1 MKNKLKIKAYKQ
13 MLWISM
19 LSMSMM
25 FAGLTSA
32 YLVSRS
38 REDWVAFDL
47 PKAFYISTILI
58 LLSSIVFYFAQKAMQ
73 KNKIKQTSILLLI
86 VLVLG
91 VGFVVFQFEGF
102 KELIKSGLYFTGAK
116 STISSSFLYVITF
129 LHVLHVLVA
138 LIVLLVIIIK
148 QLKNK
153 YNAQNTLGI
162 NLGAIFW
169 HFLDILW
176 IYLFLFFY
184 FIR

>member
-19 LSMSMM
+19 LSMTMM

-32 YLVSRS
+32 YLVSRG

-58 LLSSIVFYFAQKAMQ
+58 ILSSIVFYFAQKAIH
-73 KNKIKQTSILLLI
+73 KNKIKETTILLLI
-86 VLVLG
+86 VLALG
-91 VGFVVFQFEGF
+91 IGFIVSQFEGF
-102 KELIKSGLYFTGAK
+102 KELIEINLYFTGAK

-129 LHVLHVLVA
+129 LHLLHVLVA
-138 LIVLLVIIIK
+138 LTVLIVIISK

-153 YNAQNTLGI
+153 YNAKNTLGI
-162 NLGAIFW
+162 DLGAIFW